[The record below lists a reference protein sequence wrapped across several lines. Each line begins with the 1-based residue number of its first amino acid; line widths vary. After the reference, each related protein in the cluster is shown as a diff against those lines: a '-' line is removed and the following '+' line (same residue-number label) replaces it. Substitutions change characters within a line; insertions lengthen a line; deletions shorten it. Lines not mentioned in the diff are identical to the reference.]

1 MLLIVF
7 GVSYWIFELQNFVL
21 FWVFPPLNLIT
32 LILFIEAKHNN
43 TKTKNTYDRA
53 CTISFTHSHN
63 FLPSFYIKFI
73 NFSFLL
79 ISWTFPLICKL
90 RSFSSILIWRT
101 SLVIHPL
108 KEATF
113 GTNLIIKF
121 RTINFAISSQ
131 LIIQIIFEEIFNA
144 NLKNKKNKYVYVA
157 NHSQKSYK
165 AWEKSFD
172 LIIIWLQ
179 WD

>member
-43 TKTKNTYDRA
+43 TKTKNTYDTA

-73 NFSFLL
+73 SFLSFLL
-79 ISWTFPLICKL
+79 AELFLWFVSYVHSQAYSFEGQVWLFIHWKKPHLVPTWSLNLEQLILQFITTNNSIQYLIQIKWKHGIVLLPLI
-90 RSFSSILIWRT
+90 
-101 SLVIHPL
+101 SL
-108 KEATF
+108 
-113 GTNLIIKF
+113 
-121 RTINFAISSQ
+121 
-131 LIIQIIFEEIFNA
+131 IQI
-144 NLKNKKNKYVYVA
+144 K
-157 NHSQKSYK
+157 
-165 AWEKSFD
+165 WT
-172 LIIIWLQ
+172 
-179 WD
+179 